1 MDKQMDSSDALSR
14 SCYRERRLNNIDK
27 NDQLKVP
34 VVKELKNNR
43 LSKQCLSHCLETKLR
58 YADKL
63 HTEIASAM
71 LLVVLSKT
79 RHELSHEYAA
89 IILCS
94 IVWFIITLALL
105 NDGRYCDCRLLWSVY
120 PLSYFRQCLL
130 QEVGRVKL
138 LLNHIWQSSLK
149 RRLNYTVRHN
159 YRTP

>member
-94 IVWFIITLALL
+94 IV
-105 NDGRYCDCRLLWSVY
+105 
-120 PLSYFRQCLL
+120 
-130 QEVGRVKL
+130 
-138 LLNHIWQSSLK
+138 
-149 RRLNYTVRHN
+149 
-159 YRTP
+159 